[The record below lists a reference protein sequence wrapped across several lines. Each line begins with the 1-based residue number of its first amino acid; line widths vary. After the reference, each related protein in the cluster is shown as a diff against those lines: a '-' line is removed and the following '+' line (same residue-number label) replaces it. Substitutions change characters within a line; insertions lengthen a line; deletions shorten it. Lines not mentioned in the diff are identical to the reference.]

1 MLETRNTPKYPH
13 IPRRRQIC
21 PAARDHGSLERVRLF
36 EAQDALP
43 VEPLAAQR
51 LAAFELAETRKQKR
65 PGQDS
70 GSRLRCLLDALCSG
84 GFFSA
89 FFGQMCCAAPPAA
102 SVGMEDARLKS

>member
-43 VEPLAAQR
+43 IEPLAAQR

-70 GSRLRCLLDALCSG
+70 GSRLRVLLGRLVFWRLLQCLLRTDVLRRAARCKRGHG
-84 GFFSA
+84 GR
-89 FFGQMCCAAPPAA
+89 PP
-102 SVGMEDARLKS
+102 